1 MVENGDARWHLS
13 PSLGENHGD
22 NTMKPAANGNE
33 TSGSSP
39 GQAEKRDQLIQIY
52 DELDDAGK
60 QELLRLAQELGKP
73 R

>member
-1 MVENGDARWHLS
+1 
-13 PSLGENHGD
+13 
-22 NTMKPAANGNE
+22 MKPAANGNE